1 MQLSL
6 QGISTSKKDLST
18 KDFLTPSIISAVT
31 RKRKK
36 HQSTFPTGSS
46 TDEDSEHEPIKASNY
61 EEMSGNSEIPGDS
74 EARQSRHPPRKSED
88 ETKEVNEL
96 EGKPEQVE
104 ESQEEERVTEDE
116 NVILQKE
123 QDEIKVEVSERE
135 QTGSIQ
141 SWRPLSFL
149 YSQHSVSGLGASLQ
163 LTNSSSSTCSNPP
176 QPLNITHSLARRKL
190 REERVRP
197 HSLYVEQKQTGEE
210 RASHT
215 HLDFSRVKASLVRGQ
230 EKLRQA
236 VLPGRSSREPSL
248 QQDVSKAGQ
257 PNSQWSVGSR
267 EPAASRLTRHAT
279 GDETGGRHH
288 TVLVNVP
295 GEG

>member
-6 QGISTSKKDLST
+6 QGISTFKKDLSA
-18 KDFLTPSIISAVT
+18 KDFLTPSIISAMT

-61 EEMSGNSEIPGDS
+61 EEMSGKSEGPRDS
-74 EARQSRHPPRKSED
+74 EARQSRRPPRKSEE
-88 ETKEVNEL
+88 ETKEVSEL

-104 ESQEEERVTEDE
+104 ESQEEERVTEEE
-116 NVILQKE
+116 NIILQKE

-135 QTGSIQ
+135 QTGLIR

-149 YSQHSVSGLGASLQ
+149 YSHHSVSGLGASLQ
-163 LTNSSSSTCSNPP
+163 LTNSSPSTCSNPL
-176 QPLNITHSLARRKL
+176 QPLNITHLNITQL

-197 HSLYVEQKQTGEE
+197 HSLYVERSQTGEE

-248 QQDVSKAGQ
+248 QQGWMCQKQVSRTADGLWGAG
-257 PNSQWSVGSR
+257 SQSRAGSPETCHRRRDWR
-267 EPAASRLTRHAT
+267 EAPHSSC
-279 GDETGGRHH
+279 
-288 TVLVNVP
+288 
-295 GEG
+295 